1 MTSKTGRRRLRR
13 VKICSQLW
21 ASILCFARR
30 GCEEVYDIVEK
41 EKYGSDIWKQEEKF
55 KSFEIY
61 SWFWNLGIV
70 KNTLNLL

>member
-13 VKICSQLW
+13 VKICSHLW

-70 KNTLNLL
+70 KNTLNLF